1 KAASLAFAVDRD
13 GPAGA
18 LKFDEVVVYGLN
30 GLPLADVLDL
40 VLGSLGLT
48 FHVEEDGTVA
58 VEAAPRPDENGDGP
72 PVDSVEPLTD
82 AQAQTWSLLARTSSF
97 EFPRETTLEKFL
109 NGLKAK
115 AETPARKL
123 DIYVDPVSL
132 QEAEK
137 TLKSPVEFRA
147 EGVTYAHALHL
158 ILDQLG

>member
-1 KAASLAFAVDRD
+1 GRTLVHGGRRRPGHRTTARDVRRARAGDRRRGRDVGRAQAPVRPPAQRTDEPRGVPGCRRGRRREAQGRFARVR
-13 GPAGA
+13 GRQGRPCGA

-82 AQAQTWSLLARTSSF
+82 AQAQTWSL
-97 EFPRETTLEKFL
+97 
-109 NGLKAK
+109 
-115 AETPARKL
+115 
-123 DIYVDPVSL
+123 
-132 QEAEK
+132 
-137 TLKSPVEFRA
+137 
-147 EGVTYAHALHL
+147 
-158 ILDQLG
+158 